1 MKSLHSKIIILFLF
15 ITSSFTASAQK
26 FTILGTVT
34 GLKDST
40 WIFLR
45 KATPEVKLDSSLIV
59 NGKFTL
65 KGNIDEKAVEMIIY
79 TASYKDYTM
88 LWVEPKEI
96 RVTLKAG
103 EFKKAIT
110 VGSKT
115 QTEADVLRSNLSV
128 IDRLQDSLTKSLKGK
143 NGAESAAIWDKIKAT
158 RNEEQKVYQN
168 YVKDNPNS
176 LIAANILQVYAS
188 SWGKEKTRELY
199 QNISAEQ
206 KSSKFGKAV
215 SEYLT
220 LNKEIKI
227 GNKFEDFEQ
236 ENVNGKKIKLST
248 IKGKYILL
256 EFWASWC
263 GPCRGENP
271 NLVNTYNT
279 YKNKGFEILG
289 VSADDNKA
297 DWLKAIKDD
306 KLPWEN
312 VSDLKGDRNLA
323 VVIYG
328 INSFPTN
335 YLIDEKGII
344 IAKNLR
350 GDELKKKLAELLP

>member
-1 MKSLHSKIIILFLF
+1 MKNLCTLFYLVFTLFL
-15 ITSSFTASAQK
+15 TASAQK
-26 FTILGTVT
+26 FNIHGTVT
-34 GLKDST
+34 GLNDGT

-45 KATPEVKLDSSLIV
+45 KANPELKLDSSRVL
-59 NGKFTL
+59 NGKFNL
-65 KGNIDEKAVEMIIY
+65 KGNIEEKAVEMIIY
-79 TASYKDYTM
+79 TANYKDYTM
-88 LWVEPKEI
+88 LWIEPKEI
-96 RVTLKAG
+96 TVTVKAG
-103 EFKKAIT
+103 EFKNAIT
-110 VGSKT
+110 TGSKT
-115 QTEADVLRSNLSV
+115 QIEADILRKKLITINYLE
-128 IDRLQDSLTKSLKGK
+128 DSLTKLLKGK
-143 NGAESAAIWDKIKAT
+143 NGPETTAIWDKIKAS
-158 RNEEQKVYQN
+158 RIEEQKIYQT

-176 LIAANILQVYAS
+176 LIAANVLQIYAS

-215 SEYLT
+215 NEYLA

-236 ENVNGKKIKLST
+236 ENINGKKVKLSS

-271 NLVNTYNT
+271 NLVTTYNA
-279 YKNKGFEILG
+279 YKNKGFEVLG

-297 DWLKAIKDD
+297 DWLKAVKDD

-328 INSFPTN
+328 INAFPTN
-335 YLIDEKGII
+335 YLIDDKGII

-350 GDELKKKLAELLP
+350 GDDLKKKLAELLP

>member
-1 MKSLHSKIIILFLF
+1 MKNLCSRLIVLFLF
-15 ITSSFTASAQK
+15 VTLFFTASAQK
-26 FTILGTVT
+26 FNIHGTVT

-45 KATPEVKLDSSLIV
+45 TATPEVKLDSSIIL

-79 TASYKDYTM
+79 TANYKDYTM
-88 LWVEPKEI
+88 LWVEPKDI
-96 RVTLKAG
+96 TVTLKGG
-103 EFKKAIT
+103 EFRKAMIM
-110 VGSKT
+110 GSKT

-143 NGAESAAIWDKIKAT
+143 SAAESAAIWDKIKTT

-176 LIAANILQVYAS
+176 LIAANVLQVYAS

-199 QNISAEQ
+199 QNLSAEQ

-215 SEYLT
+215 NEYLA

-236 ENVNGKKIKLST
+236 ENVSGKKVKLSA

-271 NLVNTYNT
+271 NLVNTYNA
-279 YKNKGFEILG
+279 YKSKGFEILG

-297 DWLKAIKDD
+297 DWLKAVKDD

-328 INSFPTN
+328 INAFPTN